1 MSSWKKILVEGDN
14 TNIGNSNLQ
23 TPSSQARVLKVGNSG
38 SFKIQDSD
46 SADSFKV
53 TKTSCFLGGPSSEN
67 TSLVS
72 GKSGTEGVKLQLST
86 SGTQTSSATLYKC
99 NSLKIENHSNTA
111 ASASKLYLERI
122 PADENG
128 LSDGEAVGTI
138 FFDGQVDQTLDNAQA
153 DVVSFS
159 NITGRAV
166 STGLTLLP
174 GSPPSFN
181 YDLEGKLEFSVRN
194 GSGDFLAAEI
204 TADGDASVTNSVTAN
219 ENKLKTLKLGGKS
232 MLDLASRSVCLLQ
245 YGENGKF
252 TINLG
257 ADPEKIYMRAANGV
271 KLGPGNDQG
280 LSEQS
285 FFGTVMHR
293 PGFVTGGSLCY
304 YTDEISSGADYT
316 AQLKV
321 LIINQNGSNDIVDI
335 TSVDDNSG
343 DSGIHFAHDV
353 VTSNPR
359 KTSAGA
365 GCTFFDAGDRLVPY
379 VEFDVD
385 ASIIADSASLED
397 FVVTVEVLFEETLA
411 VAQ

>member
-1 MSSWKKILVEGDN
+1 MGS
-14 TNIGNSNLQ
+14 
-23 TPSSQARVLKVGNSG
+23 SG

-53 TKTSCFLGGPSSEN
+53 TKTSCLLGGPSSEN

-72 GKSGTEGVKLQLST
+72 GKTGTEGVKLQLST
-86 SGTQTSSATLYKC
+86 SGSQTSSATLYKC

-111 ASASKLYLERI
+111 ASASKLYLERV
-122 PADENG
+122 PADGDG
-128 LSDGEAVGTI
+128 LSNGEVVGTI
-138 FFDGQVDQTLDNAQA
+138 FFDGQVDQTLTGAQ
-153 DVVSFS
+153 DEVISFS
-159 NITGRAV
+159 RITSTAV
-166 STGLTLLP
+166 NTELTVT
-174 GSPPSFN
+174 GSPPVFT
-181 YDLEGKLEFSVRN
+181 YGVEGKLDFTVRS
-194 GSGDFLAAEI
+194 GSDNFLAAEI
-204 TADGDASVTNSVTAN
+204 TADGDASVSNDVTAN

-304 YTDEISSGADYT
+304 YTDEISASADYT
-316 AQLKV
+316 AHLKV

-335 TSVDDNSG
+335 TSVNDDSG
-343 DSGIHFAHDV
+343 DSGIHFAHNV
-353 VTSNPR
+353 VTTNPR
-359 KTSAGA
+359 KTAAGT
-365 GCTFFDAGDRLVPY
+365 GCTYFEAGDRLVPY

-385 ASIIADSASLED
+385 ATIIADSASLED

-411 VAQ
+411 VDQ